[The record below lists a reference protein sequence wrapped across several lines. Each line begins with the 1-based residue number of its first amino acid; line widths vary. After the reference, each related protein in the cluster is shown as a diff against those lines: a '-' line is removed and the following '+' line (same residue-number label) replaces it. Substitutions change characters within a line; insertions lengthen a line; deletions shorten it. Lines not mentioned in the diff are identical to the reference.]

1 MFERFTEKAIKVIM
15 LAQEEARRLGH
26 NFVGTEQVLLGLIG
40 EGTGVAAKTL
50 KSMGVNLKDART
62 EVEKIIG
69 RGSGF
74 VAVEIPF
81 TPRAKRVLELSWDEA
96 RQLGHNYIG
105 TEHLLLGLIREGEG
119 VAARVLEN
127 LGVDLNKVRSNVV
140 KMLGDSK
147 PQTTASGAGS
157 SSSSSSSSSSGK
169 TKTPSL
175 DEFGRD
181 LTLAAQELR
190 LDPVVGRDKEI
201 ERVIQILARRTK
213 NNPVLLGEPGVGKTA
228 VAEGLATRIVNA
240 EVPDILDG
248 KKVIQLD
255 MGLLVAGTKYRGEFE
270 ERLKKIMDE
279 IRQAGNIILVI
290 DEMHTLIGAGAAEGA
305 IDAANILKPALSRG
319 EIQIIGATTL
329 DEYRK
334 HIEKDK
340 ALERRFQTVIIDEPS
355 IDETIEI
362 IRGLKFKYEEHHKLI
377 ISDDAIVAATKL
389 SSKYITD
396 RFLPDKAI
404 DVIDEASSKVRL
416 NVSSLCPE
424 AKELDKELKSL
435 IKEKEDA
442 IRNQEFEHASQL
454 RDEESDLKDRI
465 REVAQKWREENDAN
479 KPTVTEEHIAEVIAT
494 MTGVP
499 VTKLTEGESE
509 RLLKLE
515 DTLHKRVIGQH
526 DAIVSL
532 SKAIR
537 RARVGLKSPNRPIGS
552 FVFAGPTGV
561 GKTELAKALAEAI
574 FGSEDNMIRVDMSEF
589 MEKHS
594 TSKLIGSPPGYVGYD
609 EGGQLTEIIRKK
621 PYSVILFDE
630 IEKAHSDVFNI
641 MLQILDDGRL
651 TDAKGRHI
659 NFKNTIII
667 MTSNVGASMITTQSK
682 LGFTTATDESKDKY
696 EKLKDTVTEEM
707 KKAFRPEFLNRI
719 DETIVFA
726 HLSKEEIRQIVDLM
740 LKDLFKRLEE
750 RELSIEVTDE
760 VKDFLAKDGYSEAYG
775 ARPLRRLI
783 QRRIEDTLAEEIL
796 TNKYQAGDTIILKLD
811 DGKIVFE
818 KSKVSKK
825 KAKSEK
831 TEDGSEEKSSN
842 EEIEIIG

>member
-40 EGTGVAAKTL
+40 EGTGIAAKTL
-50 KSMGVNLKDART
+50 KSMGVNLKDARV

-127 LGVDLNKVRSNVV
+127 LGVDLNKIRSNVV

-147 PQTTASGAGS
+147 PTAGAGAGS
-157 SSSSSSSSSSGK
+157 SSSSSSSASQASK
-169 TKTPSL
+169 VKTPSL
-175 DEFGRD
+175 DEFGTD
-181 LTLAAQELR
+181 LTLAASELR
-190 LDPVVGRDKEI
+190 LDPVVGREKEI

-228 VAEGLATRIVNA
+228 VAEGLAIRIVNS
-240 EVPDILDG
+240 EVPDILEN
-248 KKVIQLD
+248 KKIIQLD
-255 MGLLVAGTKYRGEFE
+255 MGLLIAGTKYRGEFE

-279 IRQAGNIILVI
+279 IRQAGNVILVI

-319 EIQIIGATTL
+319 EIQVIGATTS

-334 HIEKDK
+334 YIEKDS
-340 ALERRFQTVIIDEPS
+340 ALERRFQPVIIEEPS

-362 IRGLKFKYEEHHKLI
+362 IKGLKPKYEEHHNLY
-377 ISDDAIVAATKL
+377 ISDEAIVAATKL
-389 SSKYITD
+389 SSKYVND

-416 NVSSLCPE
+416 KFCTLSPE
-424 AKELDKELKSL
+424 GKELDKELKEI
-435 IKEKEDA
+435 IKEKEEA
-442 IRNQEFEHASQL
+442 IRNQEFERASSL
-454 RDEESDLKDRI
+454 RDDEANMKDRI
-465 REVAQKWREENDAN
+465 REVSEEWRRQNDAN
-479 KPTVTEEHIAEVIAT
+479 KPTVSEEDVAEVIAI

-515 DTLHKRVIGQH
+515 DTLHNRVIGQS
-526 DAIVSL
+526 DAVVAI

-552 FVFAGPTGV
+552 FIFSGPTGV

-594 TSKLIGSPPGYVGYD
+594 TAKLIGSPPGYVGYD
-609 EGGQLTEIIRKK
+609 DGGHLSELVRKK

-630 IEKAHSDVFNI
+630 IEKAHPDVFNI

-651 TDAKGRHI
+651 TDAKGRHV
-659 NFKNTIII
+659 NFKNTVII
-667 MTSNVGASMITTQSK
+667 MTSNVGASMITTQGR
-682 LGFTTATDESKDKY
+682 LGFSTAESEKKDKY
-696 EKLKDTVTEEM
+696 EKLKDTVNEEL

-719 DETIVFA
+719 DDIIVFS
-726 HLSKEEIRQIVDLM
+726 HLSKEEIREIVDLM
-740 LKDLFKRLEE
+740 MKDLFKRLSE

-760 VKDFLAKDGYSEAYG
+760 VKDYLAKDGYNEAYG

-783 QRRIEDTLAEEIL
+783 QKKIEDQLAEEIL
-796 TNKYQAGDTIILKLD
+796 TNAYQAGDTILLKLD
-811 DGKIVFE
+811 SREGEGKEKLVFE
-818 KSKVSKK
+818 R
-825 KAKSEK
+825 KA
-831 TEDGSEEKSSN
+831 GAVEETAQVD
-842 EEIEIIG
+842 

>member
-26 NFVGTEQVLLGLIG
+26 NFVGTEQILLGLIG

-50 KSMGVNLKDART
+50 KSMGVNLKDARA

-69 RGSGF
+69 RGTGF

-105 TEHLLLGLIREGEG
+105 TEHLLLGLIRENEG

-127 LGVDLNKVRSNVV
+127 LGVDLNKIRSNVV
-140 KMLGDSK
+140 KILGESK
-147 PQTTASGAGS
+147 PQTVASGGSLS
-157 SSSSSSSSSSGK
+157 SSSSSTK
-169 TKTPSL
+169 AKTPSL
-175 DEFGRD
+175 DEFGTD
-181 LTLAAQELR
+181 LTLAAAELR
-190 LDPVVGRDKEI
+190 LDPVIGREKEI

-213 NNPVLLGEPGVGKTA
+213 NNPILLGEPGVGKTA
-228 VAEGLATRIVNA
+228 VVEGLATRIVNS
-240 EVPDILDG
+240 EIPDILDG
-248 KKVIQLD
+248 RKVVQLD

-340 ALERRFQTVIIDEPS
+340 ALERRFQTVIIDEPTIEDS
-355 IDETIEI
+355 IEI
-362 IRGLKFKYEEHHKLI
+362 IRGLKPKYEEHHRLI
-377 ISDDAIVAATKL
+377 ISDDAIVSAVKL

-404 DVIDEASSKVRL
+404 DVLDEASSKVRL
-416 NVSSLCPE
+416 KVSSLSPE
-424 AKELDKELKSL
+424 GKELDKELRAI

-442 IRNQEFEHASQL
+442 IRNQEFEKASQL
-454 RDEESDLKDRI
+454 RDDEADMKEKI
-465 REVAQKWREENDAN
+465 REVSEEWRNEHDAN
-479 KPTVTEEHIAEVIAT
+479 KPTVTSEHIAEVIGM
-494 MTGVP
+494 MTGIP
-499 VTKLTEGESE
+499 VTKLTESESE

-515 DTLHKRVIGQH
+515 DTLHQRVIGQS
-526 DAIVSL
+526 DAIVAVSR
-532 SKAIR
+532 AIR

-552 FVFAGPTGV
+552 FIFCGPTGV
-561 GKTELAKALAEAI
+561 GKTELAKAISEAV
-574 FGSEDNMIRVDMSEF
+574 FGSEDNMVRVDMSEF

-609 EGGQLTEIIRKK
+609 DGGSLTETIRKK

-630 IEKAHSDVFNI
+630 IEKAHPDVFNI

-651 TDAKGRHI
+651 TDSKGRHV

-667 MTSNVGASMITTQSK
+667 MTSNIGASMIANQSK
-682 LGFTTATDESKDKY
+682 LGFSVGGDDAKKDKY
-696 EKLKDTVTEEM
+696 ERLKETVHDEM
-707 KKAFRPEFLNRI
+707 KKAFRPEFINRI
-719 DETIVFA
+719 DDIIVFS
-726 HLSKEEIRQIVDLM
+726 HLSKEEIREIVDLM
-740 LKDLFKRLEE
+740 MRDLFKRLDE
-750 RELSIEVTDE
+750 RGLSMLVTDE
-760 VKDFLAKDGYSEAYG
+760 VKDFLATDGYSEAYG

-783 QRRIEDTLAEEIL
+783 QSKVEDALAEEIL
-796 TNKYQAGDTIILKLD
+796 TGKYHEGDTIVLD
-811 DGKIVFE
+811 MKDGKMFL
-818 KSKVSKK
+818 SKQGEEADS
-825 KAKSEK
+825 KSESDK
-831 TEDGSEEKSSN
+831 EETVK
-842 EEIEIIG
+842 

>member
-127 LGVDLNKVRSNVV
+127 LGVDLNKVRSNVI
-140 KMLGDSK
+140 KMLGESK
-147 PQTTASGAGS
+147 PSSGSGSSSGS
-157 SSSSSSSSSSGK
+157 SSSSSSSGSSGGK

-190 LDPVVGRDKEI
+190 LDPVVGREKEI

-228 VAEGLATRIVNA
+228 VAEGLAIRIVNA

-248 KKVIQLD
+248 KKIIQLD

-319 EIQIIGATTL
+319 EIQVIGATTS
-329 DEYRK
+329 DEYRRY
-334 HIEKDK
+334 IEKDS
-340 ALERRFQTVIIDEPS
+340 ALERRFQPVQIDEPTVEES
-355 IDETIEI
+355 IEI
-362 IRGLKFKYEEHHKLI
+362 IRGLKPKYEEHHQLN
-377 ISDDAIVAATKL
+377 ISDDAIIAAVKL
-389 SSKYITD
+389 SSKYVND

-416 NVSSLCPE
+416 KASKMCPE
-424 AKELDKELKSL
+424 AKELEKQLKDL
-435 IKEKEDA
+435 IKSKEDA
-442 IRNQEFEHASQL
+442 IRNQQFEEASQL
-454 RDEESDLKDRI
+454 RDDEADLRDKI
-465 REVAQKWREENDAN
+465 REVSAQWKDENEVN
-479 KPTVTEEHIAEVIAT
+479 KVTVTAEDVAQVIAM

-515 DTLHKRVIGQH
+515 DILHQRVIGQH
-526 DAIVSL
+526 DAIVAI

-552 FVFAGPTGV
+552 FIFCGPTGV
-561 GKTELAKALAEAI
+561 GKTELAKALAEAM

-594 TSKLIGSPPGYVGYD
+594 TAKLIGSPPGYVGYD
-609 EGGQLTEIIRKK
+609 DGGHMTELVRKK
-621 PYSVILFDE
+621 PYSVVLFDE
-630 IEKAHSDVFNI
+630 IEKAHPDVFNI

-651 TDAKGRHI
+651 TDSKGRHI
-659 NFKNTIII
+659 SFKNTVII
-667 MTSNVGASMITTQSK
+667 MTSNVGASMIATKSK
-682 LGFTTATDESKDKY
+682 LGFSTGDNEAKDKY
-696 EKLKDTVTEEM
+696 EQLKDTVSEEM

-719 DETIVFA
+719 DETIVFS

-740 LKDLFKRLEE
+740 MKDLVKRLAEK
-750 RELSIEVTDE
+750 ELSIEVTNE
-760 VKDFLAKDGYSEAYG
+760 VKDHLAENGYSEAYG

-783 QRRIEDTLAEEIL
+783 QRKLEDSLAEEIL
-796 TNKYQAGDTIILKLD
+796 SGKYDKGDTIRVTLL
-811 DGKIVFE
+811 DGKIAFE
-818 KSKVSKK
+818 KGGAKPKRAKK
-825 KAKSEK
+825 EKAAEQPQEISI
-831 TEDGSEEKSSN
+831 TE
-842 EEIEIIG
+842 

>member
-40 EGTGVAAKTL
+40 EGTGIAAKTL
-50 KSMGVNLKDART
+50 KSMGVNLKDARV

-127 LGVDLNKVRSNVV
+127 LGVDLNKIRSNVV
-140 KMLGDSK
+140 KMLGESK
-147 PQTTASGAGS
+147 PQTVSSGAGAGS
-157 SSSSSSSSSSGK
+157 SSSK
-169 TKTPSL
+169 AKTPSL
-175 DEFGRD
+175 DEFGTD
-181 LTLAAQELR
+181 LTMAAQELR
-190 LDPVVGRDKEI
+190 LDPVIGREKEI

-228 VAEGLATRIVNA
+228 VAEGLAIRIVNS
-240 EVPDILDG
+240 EVPDILEG

-279 IRQAGNIILVI
+279 IRQAGNVILII

-319 EIQIIGATTL
+319 EIQVIGATTS

-334 HIEKDK
+334 YVEKDS
-340 ALERRFQTVIIDEPS
+340 ALERRFQPIIIEEPS
-355 IDETIEI
+355 VDETIEI
-362 IRGLKFKYEEHHKLI
+362 IKGLRPKYEEHHKLN
-377 ISDDAIVAATKL
+377 ISDEAIVAATKL
-389 SSKYITD
+389 SHKYITD

-404 DVIDEASSKVRL
+404 DVMDEASSKVRL
-416 NVSSLCPE
+416 QVSSLSPE
-424 AKELDKELKSL
+424 GKELDKELRAL
-435 IKEKEDA
+435 IKEKEEA
-442 IRNQEFEHASQL
+442 IRNQEFEKASQL
-454 RDEESDLKDRI
+454 RDDEADMKDKI
-465 REVAQKWREENDAN
+465 REMSAKWREEHEAN
-479 KPTVTEEHIAEVIAT
+479 KPTVTEEEIAQVIST

-499 VTKLTEGESE
+499 VTKLTEGESD

-515 DTLHKRVIGQH
+515 DTLHERVIGQS
-526 DAIVSL
+526 DAVVSI

-552 FVFAGPTGV
+552 FIFSGPTGV
-561 GKTELAKALAEAI
+561 GKTELAKALAEAM
-574 FGSEDNMIRVDMSEF
+574 FGSEDNMVRVDMSEF

-609 EGGQLTEIIRKK
+609 EGGQLSETIRKK

-630 IEKAHSDVFNI
+630 IEKAHPDVFNI

-651 TDAKGRHI
+651 TDSKGRHV
-659 NFKNTIII
+659 NFKNTVII
-667 MTSNVGASMITTQSK
+667 MTSNVGASMIASQSK
-682 LGFTTATDESKDKY
+682 LGFTTAQDEKKDKY
-696 EKLKDTVTEEM
+696 EKLKDTVMEEM

-719 DETIVFA
+719 DDIIVFA

-740 LKDLFKRLEE
+740 LKDLLKRLEE
-750 RELSIEVTDE
+750 RELAIEVTDE

-783 QRRIEDTLAEEIL
+783 QKKIEDVLAEEIL
-796 TNKYQAGDTIILKLD
+796 TNKYGAGETIIMKMNEEKD
-811 DGKIVFE
+811 KIVFDKG
-818 KSKVSKK
+818 KSSKK
-825 KAKSEK
+825 K
-831 TEDGSEEKSSN
+831 EEVKQ
-842 EEIEIIG
+842 

>member
-50 KSMGVNLKDART
+50 KAMGLNLKDARA

-127 LGVDLNKVRSNVV
+127 LGIDLNKVRSNVI
-140 KMLGDSK
+140 KMLGETK
-147 PQTTASGAGS
+147 TTAGNAAPTATQ
-157 SSSSSSSSSSGK
+157 SSGRSK
-169 TKTPSL
+169 SPSL
-175 DEFGRD
+175 DEFGTN
-181 LTLAAQELR
+181 LTQAAQEQR
-190 LDPVVGRDKEI
+190 LDPVVGREKEI

-213 NNPVLLGEPGVGKTA
+213 NNPVLIGEPGVGKTA
-228 VAEGLATRIVNA
+228 IAEGLAIRIVNS
-240 EVPDILDG
+240 EVPDVLEG
-248 KKVIQLD
+248 KRIIQLD
-255 MGLLVAGTKYRGEFE
+255 MGLLIAGTKYRGEFE

-279 IRQAGNIILVI
+279 IRQAGDVILVI

-305 IDAANILKPALSRG
+305 IDAANILKPVLSRG
-319 EIQIIGATTL
+319 ELQVIGATTL

-334 HIEKDK
+334 HVEKDT
-340 ALERRFQTVIIDEPS
+340 ALERRFQPVYVDQPS
-355 IDETIEI
+355 VEETIQI
-362 IRGLKFKYEEHHKLI
+362 MKGLRPKYEEHHKLI
-377 ISDDAIVAATKL
+377 ISDEAIEAAAKL
-389 SSKYITD
+389 SDKYITD

-404 DVIDEASSKVRL
+404 DLIDEASSRVRL
-416 NVSSLCPE
+416 RASSLPPE
-424 AKELDKELKSL
+424 GKEVEKELKAI
-435 IKEKEDA
+435 IKQKEQA
-442 IRNQEFEHASQL
+442 IRNQQFEEASQL
-454 RDEESDLKDRI
+454 RDKEADLKDKI
-465 REVAQKWREENDAN
+465 REISNQWKESQDNNKSVVTPEEVAYIVSIW
-479 KPTVTEEHIAEVIAT
+479 
-494 MTGVP
+494 TGIP

-515 DTLHKRVIGQH
+515 ETLHKRVIGQ
-526 DAIVSL
+526 DSAVVSI

-537 RARVGLKSPNRPIGS
+537 RARVGLKSPNRPVGS
-552 FVFAGPTGV
+552 FIFSGPTGV
-561 GKTELAKALAEAI
+561 GKTELAKALSEAI
-574 FGSEDNMIRVDMSEF
+574 FGSEDNMVRVDMSEF

-609 EGGQLTEIIRKK
+609 EGGNLTETIRKK

-630 IEKAHSDVFNI
+630 IEKAHPDVFNI

-651 TDAKGRHI
+651 TDSRGRVV

-667 MTSNVGASMITTQSK
+667 MTSNVGASRIENVSK
-682 LGFTTATDESKDKY
+682 LGFAVSDDVEQDRY
-696 EKLKDTVTEEM
+696 EKLKDTVMEEM
-707 KKAFRPEFLNRI
+707 KKAFRPEFLNRVDDI
-719 DETIVFA
+719 IVFA
-726 HLSKEEIRQIVDLM
+726 HLNKDEVRKIADIMLNDLIKRIKEQDLTM
-740 LKDLFKRLEE
+740 
-750 RELSIEVTDE
+750 EVTDE
-760 VKDFLAKDGYSEAYG
+760 VKDYLAKDGYSENYG

-783 QRRIEDTLAEEIL
+783 QKKIEDPIAEEIL
-796 TNKYQAGDTIILKLD
+796 TGEYKHGDTIRLKLD
-811 DGKIVFE
+811 NDRIVFE
-818 KSKVSKK
+818 RITSEQ
-825 KAKSEK
+825 KAENNQ
-831 TEDGSEEKSSN
+831 ENQQEQEVQN
-842 EEIEIIG
+842 

>member
-40 EGTGVAAKTL
+40 EGTGIAAKTL
-50 KSMGVNLKDART
+50 KSMGVNLKDARV

-127 LGVDLNKVRSNVV
+127 LGVDLNKIRSNVV
-140 KMLGDSK
+140 KMLGESK
-147 PQTTASGAGS
+147 PQTVSSGAGAGS
-157 SSSSSSSSSSGK
+157 SSSK
-169 TKTPSL
+169 AKTPSL
-175 DEFGRD
+175 DEFGTD
-181 LTLAAQELR
+181 LTMAAQELR
-190 LDPVVGRDKEI
+190 LDPVIGREKEI

-213 NNPVLLGEPGVGKTA
+213 NNPVLLGEPGVGKSA

-240 EVPDILDG
+240 EVPDILEG

-279 IRQAGNIILVI
+279 IRQAGNVILVI

-319 EIQIIGATTL
+319 EIQVIGATTL

-334 HIEKDK
+334 YVEKDS
-340 ALERRFQTVIIDEPS
+340 ALERRFQPIIIEEPS
-355 IDETIEI
+355 VDETIEI
-362 IRGLKFKYEEHHKLI
+362 IKGLRPKYEEHHKLN
-377 ISDDAIVAATKL
+377 ISDAAIVAATKL
-389 SSKYITD
+389 SHKYITD

-404 DVIDEASSKVRL
+404 DVMDEASSKVRL
-416 NVSSLCPE
+416 QVSSLSPE
-424 AKELDKELKSL
+424 GKELDKELRAL
-435 IKEKEDA
+435 IKEKEEA
-442 IRNQEFEHASQL
+442 IRNQEFEKASQL
-454 RDEESDLKDRI
+454 RDDEAEMKDKI
-465 REVAQKWREENDAN
+465 REMSAKWREEHEAN
-479 KPTVTEEHIAEVIAT
+479 KPTVTEEEIAQVISV

-499 VTKLTEGESE
+499 VTKLTEGESD

-515 DTLHKRVIGQH
+515 DTLHERVIGQSE
-526 DAIVSL
+526 AVVSI

-552 FVFAGPTGV
+552 FIFSGPTGV
-561 GKTELAKALAEAI
+561 GKTELAKALAEAM
-574 FGSEDNMIRVDMSEF
+574 FGSEDNMVRVDMSEF

-609 EGGQLTEIIRKK
+609 EGGHLSETIRKK

-630 IEKAHSDVFNI
+630 IEKAHPDVFNM

-651 TDAKGRHI
+651 TDSKGRHV
-659 NFKNTIII
+659 NFKNTVII
-667 MTSNVGASMITTQSK
+667 MTSNVGASMIASQSK
-682 LGFTTATDESKDKY
+682 LGFTTANDEKKDKY
-696 EKLKDTVTEEM
+696 EKLKDTVMEEM

-719 DETIVFA
+719 DDIIVFA
-726 HLSKEEIRQIVDLM
+726 HLAKEELRQIVDLM
-740 LKDLFKRLEE
+740 LKDLLKRLGE
-750 RELSIEVTDE
+750 RELSVEVTDE
-760 VKDFLAKDGYSEAYG
+760 VKDFLAKDGYSEVYG

-783 QRRIEDTLAEEIL
+783 QKKIEDVLAEEIL
-796 TNKYQAGDTIILKLD
+796 TNKYTAGDTILLKMED
-811 DGKIVFE
+811 DKIAFD
-818 KSKVSKK
+818 KAKGSKK
-825 KAKSEK
+825 KEEAAK
-831 TEDGSEEKSSN
+831 
-842 EEIEIIG
+842 

>member
-50 KSMGVNLKDART
+50 KSMGVTLKDARA

-127 LGVDLNKVRSNVV
+127 LGVDLNKIRSNVV
-140 KMLGDSK
+140 KMLGESK
-147 PQTTASGAGS
+147 PQTVSSGS
-157 SSSSSSSSSSGK
+157 SSSSSSSGGK

-190 LDPVVGRDKEI
+190 LDPVVGREKEI

-213 NNPVLLGEPGVGKTA
+213 NNPVLIGEPGVGKTA
-228 VAEGLATRIVNA
+228 VAEGLAIRIVNA

-319 EIQIIGATTL
+319 EIQVIGATTL

-334 HIEKDK
+334 YVEKDS
-340 ALERRFQTVIIDEPS
+340 ALERRFQSVIIDEPTE
-355 IDETIEI
+355 DESIEI
-362 IRGLKFKYEEHHKLI
+362 IKGLKPKYEEHHKLI
-377 ISDDAIVAATKL
+377 ISDEAIVAAVKL
-389 SSKYITD
+389 SNKYITD

-416 NVSSLCPE
+416 KVSNLSPE
-424 AKELDKELKSL
+424 GKELEKELRVL
-435 IKEKEDA
+435 IKDKEDA
-442 IRNQEFEHASQL
+442 IRNQEFEKASQL
-454 RDEESDLKDRI
+454 RDEEADLKDRI
-465 REVAQKWREENDAN
+465 REMAQKYREEHEAN
-479 KPTVTEEHIAEVIAT
+479 KPTVTAENVAEVIAT

-515 DTLHKRVIGQH
+515 DTLHARVIGQH
-526 DAIVSL
+526 DAVVAI

-552 FVFAGPTGV
+552 FIFCGPTGV
-561 GKTELAKALAEAI
+561 GKTELAKALAEAV

-594 TSKLIGSPPGYVGYD
+594 TAKLIGSPPGYVGYD
-609 EGGQLTEIIRKK
+609 DGGHLTELVRKK

-630 IEKAHSDVFNI
+630 IEKAHPDVFNI

-651 TDAKGRHI
+651 TDAKGRHV

-667 MTSNVGASMITTQSK
+667 MTSNVGASMITTTSR
-682 LGFTTATDESKDKY
+682 LGFSTSDDESKDKY
-696 EKLKDTVTEEM
+696 EKLKETVSEEM

-726 HLSKEEIRQIVDLM
+726 HLSQEEIRQIVDLM
-740 LKDLFKRLEE
+740 LKDLFKRLAE
-750 RELSIEVTDE
+750 RELSVEVTDE
-760 VKDFLAKDGYSEAYG
+760 VKDHLAKNGYSEAYG

-783 QRRIEDTLAEEIL
+783 QRKIEDILAEEIL
-796 TNKYQAGDTIILKLD
+796 SGKYAPGDTIVIKLVD
-811 DGKIVFE
+811 DKIAFE
-818 KSKVSKK
+818 KKQKRAKK
-825 KAKSEK
+825 EQNETSEVV
-831 TEDGSEEKSSN
+831 
-842 EEIEIIG
+842 